1 MLEFR
6 SVSFS
11 YGGDSPLVLKDVSF
25 TLKRGEFISIIGSN
39 GSGKS
44 TIARLA
50 NGLLLSSEGDVFLEG
65 KSLKDFDVNRIA
77 KFKVGVVFQNPDNQF
92 VGITVEDDLAF
103 GLENMGLD
111 RSEIR
116 ERILDI
122 ADKLNLKTF
131 LHFPPTLLSGGEKQK
146 VALASVLVLK
156 PDFIVFD
163 EVTSLLDPVNRR
175 NTLKLILKM
184 GEGKGILYITHHPE
198 ETVFSDNII
207 VLNDGRIV
215 KTGTPYEVFSDI
227 EFLSSV
233 NVSNLNE
240 AILSKKLL
248 DKKIVNRFSL
258 DLNEIVNELCSN

>member
-25 TLKRGEFISIIGSN
+25 TLKRGEFISVIGSN

-103 GLENMGLD
+103 W
-111 RSEIR
+111 
-116 ERILDI
+116 
-122 ADKLNLKTF
+122 A
-131 LHFPPTLLSGGEKQK
+131 
-146 VALASVLVLK
+146 
-156 PDFIVFD
+156 
-163 EVTSLLDPVNRR
+163 
-175 NTLKLILKM
+175 
-184 GEGKGILYITHHPE
+184 
-198 ETVFSDNII
+198 
-207 VLNDGRIV
+207 
-215 KTGTPYEVFSDI
+215 
-227 EFLSSV
+227 
-233 NVSNLNE
+233 
-240 AILSKKLL
+240 
-248 DKKIVNRFSL
+248 
-258 DLNEIVNELCSN
+258 